1 MTDELEKHP
10 EELHRCFGVRVT
22 ANGKAFDIDPRYDG
36 DSTIGPQFL
45 SNEDDNKEANK
56 KNHMIGAFVKY
67 EDFIKIMM
75 DKSFKKQGYETNIVN
90 NNCMIDDH
98 P

>member
-45 SNEDDNKEANK
+45 SNEDENKEA
-56 KNHMIGAFVKY
+56 
-67 EDFIKIMM
+67 
-75 DKSFKKQGYETNIVN
+75 S
-90 NNCMIDDH
+90 
-98 P
+98 